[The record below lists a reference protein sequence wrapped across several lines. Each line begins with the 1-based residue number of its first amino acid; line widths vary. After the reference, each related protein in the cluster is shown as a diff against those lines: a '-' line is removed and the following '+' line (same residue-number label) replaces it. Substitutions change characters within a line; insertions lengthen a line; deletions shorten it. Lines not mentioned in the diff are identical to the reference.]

1 MKLAEK
7 RALKKKE
14 EILMAA
20 VAIVNRRGYSG
31 ATMEEI
37 AADLLMTKGALYYY
51 FKNKGELMF
60 QCHNLVLST
69 AFEEQQD
76 HLQKDGSAEEIL
88 RNMIITHID
97 YAIEEKETFN
107 LISKPEQI
115 FTEEQLAAVLELRKS
130 YSRLF
135 DRIIERGVENGEFRV
150 EEPLIAR
157 MILLGSMNWIQ
168 QWYRP
173 EGRLSKEELQ
183 KTFGDFIVKL
193 VR

>member
-51 FKNKGELMF
+51 FKNKGDLMF
-60 QCHNLVLST
+60 QCHNLVLG
-69 AFEEQQD
+69 AAIEEQEEN
-76 HLQKDGSAEEIL
+76 LQKNAAAEEIL
-88 RNMIITHID
+88 RDMIVTHID

-107 LISKPEQI
+107 MILKPEQI
-115 FTEEQLAAVLELRKS
+115 FTEEQLAAVLDLRKF

-135 DRIIERGVENGEFRV
+135 DRIIEKGVVSGEFEV
-150 EEPLIAR
+150 NDPLISR
-157 MILLGSMNWIQ
+157 MIILGSMNWIQ
-168 QWYRP
+168 QWYQP
-173 EGRLSKEELQ
+173 GGRLSKEVLQ
-183 KTFGDFIVKL
+183 KTFGDSIIKL
-193 VR
+193 LK